1 MILRRPDICIRKH
14 GVINISSYIVS
25 ALHLREGDVISFSKD
40 RRDDEYYIYVVC
52 READRIGNYTGICRR
67 SKCNSRHIRVNSAY
81 LCSMIRE
88 VIPDENIDLIVGKMV
103 DHPVLGQALPII
115 LQNRYD
121 RRN

>member
-25 ALHLREGDVISFSKD
+25 VLHLREGDVISFSRDKG
-40 RRDDEYYIYVVC
+40 DDEYYIYVVC
-52 READRIGNYTGICRR
+52 RDANRIGNYTGICRR
-67 SKCNSRHIRVNSAY
+67 SKRNSRHIRVNSVH

-88 VIPDENIDLIVGKMV
+88 VIPDENIDLIVGKLV
-103 DHPVLGQALPII
+103 DHQVLGQALPII
-115 LQNRYD
+115 LHNRYG